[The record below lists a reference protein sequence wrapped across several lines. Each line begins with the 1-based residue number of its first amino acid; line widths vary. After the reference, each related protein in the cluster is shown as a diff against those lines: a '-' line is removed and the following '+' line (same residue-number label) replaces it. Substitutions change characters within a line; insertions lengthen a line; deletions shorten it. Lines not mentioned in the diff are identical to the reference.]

1 MANKTTTT
9 AVTKKPTA
17 RVVEIDSVKL
27 LSALNE
33 KTLMLTGA
41 VIGAT
46 FNMEQMAERNI
57 AVGRLF
63 MVEEIKALV
72 AELVEDATNNVLED
86 DDL

>member
-1 MANKTTTT
+1 MTKNS
-9 AVTKKPTA
+9 VTKKPTA

-27 LSALNE
+27 INALNE

-46 FNMEQMAERNI
+46 FNMEQMAERNV